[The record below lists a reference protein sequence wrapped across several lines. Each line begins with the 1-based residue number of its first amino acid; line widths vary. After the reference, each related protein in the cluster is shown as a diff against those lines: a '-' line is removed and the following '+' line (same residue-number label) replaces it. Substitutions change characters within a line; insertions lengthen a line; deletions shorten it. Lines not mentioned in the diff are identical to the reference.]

1 MRRKPKI
8 RIEAMISEETLIRLN
23 ERWIN
28 KEPELSRSQLIEKAV
43 RRYLDEM
50 DSLRRYAAKA
60 YK

>member
-23 ERWIN
+23 ERWSN

-43 RRYLDEM
+43 RHYLDEM
-50 DSLRRYAAKA
+50 DSLRRYAEKGF
-60 YK
+60 K